1 MLFVGDPGAGKS
13 TLLGALVE
21 RGYAPLSE
29 DVTGV
34 EATADGR
41 FSVSGALRRR
51 RADGR

>member
-1 MLFVGDPGAGKS
+1 MLLTGDPGAGKS

-21 RGYAPLSE
+21 RCYALLS
-29 DVTGV
+29 DGFTGV

-41 FSVSGALRRR
+41 FSVNGALRRR

>member
-1 MLFVGDPGAGKS
+1 MLFAGDPGAGKS

-21 RGYAPLSE
+21 RGYALLSD

-41 FSVSGALRRR
+41 FSVNGALRRR
-51 RADGR
+51 RIDGR